1 MVGSALKPQN
11 LTHFLYFKNDICTIQ
26 LPEKFTFPFY
36 YEPHLLAKIASKEL
50 QEYLENQTDF
60 EHDFGFQNQDNAGA
74 IGKMFGVLVVK
85 NNENELGYLAAFS
98 GKFAD
103 NSLPTKFVPPVFNM
117 RTEGSFY
124 IKGKAEIDV
133 INRHISDLKND
144 KMYISLKKSFKKL
157 IKIIEYDLGEQRKKM
172 KISKTERKFR
182 KKISEI
188 SLTDEEIKNFSK
200 KLEQESYNDQ
210 FFYKELQEYY
220 DLKIHK
226 IQSELSIFEHKI
238 NALKKERKEKSIILQ
253 HLLFSNYTFL
263 NQQKNPKS
271 LLDIFNY
278 PTIKPPAGSGE
289 CAAPKL
295 LQYAFANDLQPICLA
310 EFWWG
315 ISPNSEIRKHKNF
328 YPACQSRCKPILS
341 HMLQNLK
348 IDENL
353 LIENLSEKQQLTI
366 IYEDDILVVV
376 NKPAEFLSVPGKEI
390 KDSVYTRIKEKY
402 PTANGPLIVH
412 RLDMSTSGILVL
424 TKTKEANKILQIQF
438 IKRTVKKRYVAL
450 LEGILSENSGKITLP
465 IRLDLDDR
473 PKQLVDFENGKK
485 AETYWQIIQR
495 EKDKTRVYFYPIT
508 GRTHQLRVHAAHKNG
523 LNTPIVGDDLYGKKA
538 TRLFLHAEFIEFVHP
553 STNEKMSF
561 TIAPDF

>member
-1 MVGSALKPQN
+1 
-11 LTHFLYFKNDICTIQ
+11 
-26 LPEKFTFPFY
+26 
-36 YEPHLLAKIASKEL
+36 
-50 QEYLENQTDF
+50 
-60 EHDFGFQNQDNAGA
+60 
-74 IGKMFGVLVVK
+74 
-85 NNENELGYLAAFS
+85 
-98 GKFAD
+98 
-103 NSLPTKFVPPVFNM
+103 
-117 RTEGSFY
+117 
-124 IKGKAEIDV
+124 
-133 INRHISDLKND
+133 
-144 KMYISLKKSFKKL
+144 
-157 IKIIEYDLGEQRKKM
+157 
-172 KISKTERKFR
+172 
-182 KKISEI
+182 
-188 SLTDEEIKNFSK
+188 
-200 KLEQESYNDQ
+200 LEQESYNDQ

-220 DLKIHK
+220 VLKTHK
-226 IQSELSIFEHKI
+226 IQAELTLFEHKI

-253 HLLFSNYTFL
+253 QRLFSNYTFL
-263 NQQKNPKS
+263 NQQKDPKS
-271 LLDIFNY
+271 LLEIFNF
-278 PTIKPPAGSGE
+278 PTVKPPAGSGE

-295 LQYAFANDLQPICLA
+295 LQYAFTNDLQPICLA

-341 HMLQNLK
+341 HMLQEVK
-348 IDENL
+348 MDENL
-353 LIENLSEKQQLTI
+353 LIENLSEKQQLSI
-366 IYEDDILVVV
+366 IYEDDILIVV

-402 PTANGPLIVH
+402 PTATGPLIVH

-485 AETYWQIIQR
+485 AETYWEIIQR

-523 LNTPIVGDDLYGKKA
+523 LNAPIFGDDLYGKKA
-538 TRLFLHAEFIEFVHP
+538 TRLCLHAEFIEFVHP